1 VAAGSSVPHPG
12 CLQRRASSA
21 TGAAPADGPGSG
33 IWSGIW
39 LVMAGAF
46 LFLFRA
52 EKKRNKKKSGMK

>member
-1 VAAGSSVPHPG
+1 VAAGSPAPHPG
-12 CLQRRASSA
+12 CLQRRASPA
-21 TGAAPADGPGSG
+21 AGAAAAGGAGSG